1 MSDAFF
7 GRLVRSENLVI
18 KTDDLA
24 LALKKVSPD
33 DVKGISMEEGPTKF
47 ELPGN
52 LGNMGTGDIN
62 AKVTRQI
69 RATLKKCCP
78 FVYSRSVATFICFYL
93 FWSHLAQCQNM
104 RETALILLV
113 IPNISSLLTGQD

>member
-7 GRLVRSENLVI
+7 GRLVRSENFVI

-33 DVKGISMEEGPTKF
+33 DVKGLSMEEGPTKF

-62 AKVTRQI
+62 VKVTRQI
-69 RATLKKCCP
+69 RAT
-78 FVYSRSVATFICFYL
+78 
-93 FWSHLAQCQNM
+93 
-104 RETALILLV
+104 
-113 IPNISSLLTGQD
+113 

>member
-24 LALKKVSPD
+24 LALKKVSSD
-33 DVKGISMEEGPTKF
+33 DVKGLSTEEGPTKF

-52 LGNMGTGDIN
+52 LGNMGTEDIN

-69 RATLKKCCP
+69 RAT
-78 FVYSRSVATFICFYL
+78 
-93 FWSHLAQCQNM
+93 
-104 RETALILLV
+104 
-113 IPNISSLLTGQD
+113 

>member
-18 KTDDLA
+18 KTDDLS

-33 DVKGISMEEGPTKF
+33 DVKGLSMEEGPTKF

-52 LGNMGTGDIN
+52 LGNMGTGGHQCKGNKADKSHFK
-62 AKVTRQI
+62 KV
-69 RATLKKCCP
+69 LSFC
-78 FVYSRSVATFICFYL
+78 
-93 FWSHLAQCQNM
+93 
-104 RETALILLV
+104 IL
-113 IPNISSLLTGQD
+113 

>member
-18 KTDDLA
+18 KTDDLS

-33 DVKGISMEEGPTKF
+33 DVKGLSMEEGPTKF

-69 RATLKKCCP
+69 RATLKK
-78 FVYSRSVATFICFYL
+78 SVVLLYTLGPLPLSYVFICFG
-93 FWSHLAQCQNM
+93 H
-104 RETALILLV
+104 I
-113 IPNISSLLTGQD
+113 